1 MVNQDSIK
9 NPLNIV
15 WLKRDL
21 RTQDHLPFYAAEKSN
36 EPYIPIYIFE
46 PSAINY
52 PDCSLRHLQL
62 IYHSIEAMNQNLR
75 ETGRKVW
82 VFHAETV
89 DVFKYLNKKFN
100 VNKVFA
106 YQENGIMATWERDK
120 KVDQY
125 FQSEDI
131 RGMEF
136 QKNNVIRGIKNRK
149 SWDQEWLKN
158 MKINTVPN
166 DYSFG
171 APIELKHPFP
181 LDPKLEESLKAY
193 PTEFQKPGEIY
204 ARKYLRSFCIER
216 GKNYN
221 HHISRPNESRM
232 SCGRI
237 SPYLAWGNLSVKQA
251 FHYVNEHPNYTKYKK
266 AFTGMLTRLKWHC
279 HFIQKFENECEYE
292 TRCINR
298 GYENL
303 VYANNDQLIAAWK
316 TGNTGF
322 PLVDACMRCLH
333 ATGWVNFRM
342 RAMLVS
348 VLCFNLDCDWRTG
361 VYHLAKLF
369 LDYEPGIHYPQFQMQ
384 AGTTGINTVR
394 MYNPVKNSIQHDS
407 EGLFI
412 KKWVPELQNVPIEFI
427 HEPWKMTPM
436 DIVFNEI
443 DLNYPDPV
451 VDLAET
457 ARVARDKIW
466 GHRKD
471 PMVQYERQ
479 RIIKKHTRDNAF
491 KKRRN

>member
-52 PDCSLRHLQL
+52 PDCSLRHLQF

-266 AFTGMLTRLKWHC
+266 AFTGMLTRLKW
-279 HFIQKFENECEYE
+279 QDRK
-292 TRCINR
+292 
-298 GYENL
+298 
-303 VYANNDQLIAAWK
+303 
-316 TGNTGF
+316 
-322 PLVDACMRCLH
+322 
-333 ATGWVNFRM
+333 
-342 RAMLVS
+342 S
-348 VLCFNLDCDWRTG
+348 V
-361 VYHLAKLF
+361 V
-369 LDYEPGIHYPQFQMQ
+369 
-384 AGTTGINTVR
+384 
-394 MYNPVKNSIQHDS
+394 
-407 EGLFI
+407 
-412 KKWVPELQNVPIEFI
+412 
-427 HEPWKMTPM
+427 
-436 DIVFNEI
+436 
-443 DLNYPDPV
+443 
-451 VDLAET
+451 
-457 ARVARDKIW
+457 
-466 GHRKD
+466 
-471 PMVQYERQ
+471 
-479 RIIKKHTRDNAF
+479 
-491 KKRRN
+491 